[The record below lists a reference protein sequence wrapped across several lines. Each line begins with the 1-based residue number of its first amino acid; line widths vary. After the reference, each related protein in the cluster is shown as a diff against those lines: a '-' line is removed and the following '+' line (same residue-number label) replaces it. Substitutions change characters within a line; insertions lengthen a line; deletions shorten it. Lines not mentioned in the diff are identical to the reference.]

1 MFGLFRK
8 NPRVALDKAY
18 RAKLEQAMQSQRNG
32 DIEGY
37 SRLSAEA
44 AELEK
49 QLAALEEADGKSG

>member
-8 NPRVALDKAY
+8 DPRKALQQQY
-18 RAKLEQAMQSQRNG
+18 QQKLEQAMQCQRNG
-32 DIEGY
+32 DIMNY

-49 QLAALEEADGKSG
+49 RLQALDDAA